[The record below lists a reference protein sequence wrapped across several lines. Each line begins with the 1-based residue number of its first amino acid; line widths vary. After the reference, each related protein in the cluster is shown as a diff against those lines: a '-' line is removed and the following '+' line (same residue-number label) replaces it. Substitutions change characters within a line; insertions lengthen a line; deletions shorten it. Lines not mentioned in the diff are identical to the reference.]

1 MSQIKLS
8 PNASGTGVFTID
20 APNSNTNR
28 TFSLPD
34 ETGTVLTTEST
45 TMPKVP
51 VVHLYGDAQTTS
63 ATTGDYSLTTWNE
76 SAANH
81 IDTASIFN
89 SSTNLITPTLAGYY
103 YFHFQFNLDSS
114 DRGVINIHKNGT
126 IDVNGSLSGGY
137 QIASMESWPSQTGD
151 VDRENRN
158 TLHSSGVAYMNG
170 TTDYVGFYNLE
181 YNYTNVTMRS
191 VTASCFMVSGA

>member
-51 VVHLYGDAQTTS
+51 VVQLEGASTTS
-63 ATTGDYSLTTWNE
+63 VINNWVRLNWNE
-76 SAANH
+76 NSGNH
-81 IDTASIFN
+81 VDTASIFN
-89 SSTNLITPTLAGYY
+89 STNERIVPTLAGYY
-103 YFHFQFNLDSS
+103 FFHLQFRLNNMDWIKAGIVKNQTIPTASNYVSFAENWTS
-114 DRGVINIHKNGT
+114 DVGEDDENVLNIT
-126 IDVNGSLSGGY
+126 
-137 QIASMESWPSQTGD
+137 T
-151 VDRENRN
+151 
-158 TLHSSGVAYMNG
+158 SGVAYMNG
-170 TTDYVGFYNLE
+170 TTDYVEFWGMDSDVGGLTFADMY
-181 YNYTNVTMRS
+181 
-191 VTASCFMVSGA
+191 ASCFMVSGA